1 MKQIILSGC
10 NGKMGHV
17 ISDIVM
23 GRDDCTI
30 VAGFDLN
37 TQRQYD
43 YPVYTKPSEYT
54 GSGDVIIDFSHPSL
68 LTALLDYAEEKKIPI
83 VLATTGYS
91 KAQLEEIHAAAQRLS
106 VFFSANM
113 SLGIN
118 LMVELAKKA
127 ASVLGGSFDIEI
139 IEKHHNQKID
149 APSGTALM
157 IADGVSGVLSEKPQY
172 VYDRHSQRKKRDKNE
187 IGIHAIRG
195 GTIVGEHDI
204 MFAGRDEILTI
215 SHTAMSKEVFASGAV
230 NAAVFMCGKA
240 PGLYNMKD
248 MV

>member
-91 KAQLEEIHAAAQRLS
+91 KAQLEEIHAAAQRLP

-127 ASVLGGSFDIEI
+127 WRLHVQGDSPEKIAKECDITLEQV
-139 IEKHHNQKID
+139 KKI
-149 APSGTALM
+149 L
-157 IADGVSGVLSEKPQY
+157 E
-172 VYDRHSQRKKRDKNE
+172 
-187 IGIHAIRG
+187 
-195 GTIVGEHDI
+195 
-204 MFAGRDEILTI
+204 
-215 SHTAMSKEVFASGAV
+215 
-230 NAAVFMCGKA
+230 
-240 PGLYNMKD
+240 
-248 MV
+248 